1 MKGWNMDRI
10 LHELYHGMIRP
21 EEEYR
26 PAQEVRQERRK
37 LDTHQQALLE
47 RIQKIAPDIAAEM
60 SRLFEAE
67 NSADAMEMEQAYIQ
81 GMRMGARLTIA
92 LLREKEK

>member
-1 MKGWNMDRI
+1 MDRI

-21 EEEYR
+21 EEEYQ

-37 LDTHQQALLE
+37 LDTRQQALLE

-67 NSADAMEMEQAYIQ
+67 NSVDAMEMEQVYIQ
-81 GMRMGARLTIA
+81 GMRMGARIA
-92 LLREKEK
+92 LALTQEKNQTV

>member
-1 MKGWNMDRI
+1 MDRI

-47 RIQKIAPDIAAEM
+47 RIQKIAPDIAVEM

-67 NSADAMEMEQAYIQ
+67 NSVDAMEMEQVYIQ
-81 GMRMGARLTIA
+81 GMRMGVRIA
-92 LLREKEK
+92 LALTQEKNQTV